1 MTKPGPLLAAD
12 ELLTHQIV
20 DTFARVAQSDRSWTE
35 KIWAMAAARDG
46 SLSVAF
52 GLGKYVN
59 RDVMDGFAGVSRGT
73 EQWTV
78 RASRRLAPDLERNE
92 VGPIAYEITEA
103 LHRTRYVLAPNDIVP
118 ISFDVEVDGVVPPA
132 MEEREIHVSRSRNRI
147 DADIMRF
154 HQAGVARGWVDVDGL
169 RTEIDDAS
177 WVGARDRS
185 WGVRYGV
192 GLPLDDIEATSV
204 PADTSGMFV
213 WMPVAMT
220 RPDGKPFT
228 LFVYY
233 QRYQGAGW
241 STGSARGGD
250 RAARRA
256 RQAVRRRGPR
266 ARVPRRQPPPRRRH
280 DPRGASPTARERTYR
295 VEPVSATGFH
305 LGTGLY
311 GGFEGHHQGE
321 WRGDL
326 VRRRGAH
333 RGLRHRRGRA
343 PHPPAPRLHRAR
355 RGSRRRIGRRRQHAV
370 ERRRRPPRHGPH
382 RRSVVRLVASC
393 QRPPAR
399 SVLACRAMRRWT
411 VSRTCGSPTRTSAR
425 SWRGCAHRWRS
436 SPRGWRSPS
445 CCRPSTCPAGGG

>member
-1 MTKPGPLLAAD
+1 VSKPGPLLAAD
-12 ELLTHQIV
+12 ELLAHQIV

-46 SLSVAF
+46 SLSIAF

-132 MEEREIHVSRSRNRI
+132 MEEREVHISRSRNRI

-154 HQAGVARGWVDVDGL
+154 HQAGVARGWVDVDGVL
-169 RTEIDDAS
+169 TELDDTS

-233 QRYQGAGW
+233 QRYHGAGW
-241 STGSARGGD
+241 STGSARGGIELPD
-250 RAARRA
+250 GRAKPFADVIPALEFRDDNRRL
-256 RQAVRRRGPR
+256 VGGTIR
-266 ARVPRRQPPPRRRH
+266 AMLP
-280 DPRGASPTARERTYR
+280 DGREGTYR
-295 VEPVSATGFH
+295 VEPVSSTGFH

-326 VRRRGAH
+326 VVEGEHIEGCDTVEVAHRIHQHRDCIVRVEDLDDGSVGVGSMQSNVVGAH
-333 RGLRHRRGRA
+333 PDMGLT
-343 PHPPAPRLHRAR
+343 L
-355 RGSRRRIGRRRQHAV
+355 
-370 ERRRRPPRHGPH
+370 E
-382 RRSVVRLVASC
+382 ASF
-393 QRPPAR
+393 A
-399 SVLACRAMRRWT
+399 
-411 VSRTCGSPTRTSAR
+411 
-425 SWRGCAHRWRS
+425 
-436 SPRGWRSPS
+436 
-445 CCRPSTCPAGGG
+445 